1 VQKTDGSRVDVVRGL
16 QAGSAAA
23 KLGKPNVYMLEGCI
37 ATRFNSEAAR
47 RIPKKPTRVKLK
59 KMIECLNDV
68 SIGGFRVHFTE
79 NRVASTLVEFSLI
92 DSQGRVRE

>member
-1 VQKTDGSRVDVVRGL
+1 VRGL

-37 ATRFNSEAAR
+37 ATRFNSEASR

-68 SIGGFRVHFTE
+68 SIGGFRVHFT
-79 NRVASTLVEFSLI
+79 
-92 DSQGRVRE
+92 